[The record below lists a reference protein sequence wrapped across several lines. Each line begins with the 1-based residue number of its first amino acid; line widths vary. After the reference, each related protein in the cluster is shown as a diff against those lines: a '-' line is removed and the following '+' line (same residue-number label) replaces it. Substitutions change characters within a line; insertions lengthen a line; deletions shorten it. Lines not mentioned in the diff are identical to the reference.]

1 MIAWSWGGGL
11 GWEGEGVP
19 ALGPCRC
26 YGPPRQASGRAA
38 RGGLRR
44 SGWAGLAEAERRARG
59 KDLVQF
65 PRRFVLKCARRG
77 GSALGPPP
85 HPVVL
90 EAWIPLSPVAPL
102 ARTTAVIFQLAL
114 LRGGVWERAEPRR
127 EPLWELG
134 WVGPGSL
141 AWALELAS
149 GHWGVDGATR
159 PWAPLPPPSG
169 GGVLRHLGG

>member
-1 MIAWSWGGGL
+1 MCSA
-11 GWEGEGVP
+11 
-19 ALGPCRC
+19 
-26 YGPPRQASGRAA
+26 
-38 RGGLRR
+38 
-44 SGWAGLAEAERRARG
+44 
-59 KDLVQF
+59 
-65 PRRFVLKCARRG
+65 G

-102 ARTTAVIFQLAL
+102 ARTTAVIFQSAL
-114 LRGGVWERAEPRR
+114 LRGGVWERAEPLR
-127 EPLWELG
+127 EPLGAGVGG
-134 WVGPGSL
+134 WGPL

-159 PWAPLPPPSG
+159 PWAPLPPTSG

>member
-1 MIAWSWGGGL
+1 M
-11 GWEGEGVP
+11 
-19 ALGPCRC
+19 
-26 YGPPRQASGRAA
+26 
-38 RGGLRR
+38 
-44 SGWAGLAEAERRARG
+44 
-59 KDLVQF
+59 
-65 PRRFVLKCARRG
+65 LKCARRG

-114 LRGGVWERAEPRR
+114 LRGGVWERAEPLR

-141 AWALELAS
+141 AWALGS
-149 GHWGVDGATR
+149 PQDTGVWTG
-159 PWAPLPPPSG
+159 PPGPGLPCHPPQE
-169 GGVLRHLGG
+169 GVS